1 VVIEAFACELPETY
15 IKAMARQ
22 QPKPVWIN
30 LEYLSAE
37 GWVAGCHGGASP
49 HPSLPLTKYF
59 FFPGFTSDT
68 GGLIR
73 EAALEKHFD
82 AAAFWQKCGLPP
94 RLDSELRISLFGY
107 ENAAVKSLLEAWA
120 QSEEPVTCLVPED
133 RLLPQIAS
141 WLGRDVLRPGDAV
154 QRGSLGVRILP
165 FLEQDDYDRL
175 LWASDINFV
184 RGEDSLVRAQWAARP
199 FVWHIYPQQ
208 EGAHWPK
215 LEAFL
220 DLYCADLPSQ
230 AVAGLRAF
238 WQEWNR
244 GGDAGKAWP
253 DFWRHRAVLEQHAR
267 DWAASMARQDDLA
280 SNLVNFCTS
289 CFKNVAS
296 AASLGAPGAQKPECT

>member
-1 VVIEAFACELPETY
+1 
-15 IKAMARQ
+15 
-22 QPKPVWIN
+22 
-30 LEYLSAE
+30 
-37 GWVAGCHGGASP
+37 VAGYHGGASP

-73 EAALEKHFD
+73 EAALEEHFD

-141 WLGRDVLRPGDAV
+141 WLGRDVLRPGDVAK
-154 QRGSLGVRILP
+154 RDSLTVRILP

-184 RGEDSLVRAQWAARP
+184 RGEDSLVRAQWAAKP

-230 AVAGLRAF
+230 AAAGLRAF

-253 DFWRHRAVLEQHAR
+253 DFWRHRTILEQHAR
-267 DWAASMARQDDLA
+267 DWAASLARQDDLA

-296 AASLGAPGAQKPECT
+296 AASLGTPGAQKPECT